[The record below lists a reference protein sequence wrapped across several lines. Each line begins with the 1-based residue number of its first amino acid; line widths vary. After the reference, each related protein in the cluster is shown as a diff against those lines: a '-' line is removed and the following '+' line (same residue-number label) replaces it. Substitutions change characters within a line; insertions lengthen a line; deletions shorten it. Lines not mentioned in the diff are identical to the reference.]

1 MCKKLSVLA
10 SRVSNFRSVT
20 RRPERPPSVIPTSR
34 VLWLVAFAIGWTMT
48 GYGGIAIGQVAGVD
62 DPSDM
67 ADSSGDIKRIEAWM
81 DEGNLNLTMAVY
93 GVFAPSVEDT
103 PAGMTNRYYYHW
115 LLDTDNNPDT
125 GYFNDQYEGIPTNL
139 ETPIG
144 VDVLVQFGWRDGATN
159 GVYAYALD
167 PLTGDEVGL
176 FEDYEYTIEGDTI
189 HAVIPLED
197 LGLTPGQTI
206 AVSAFQE
213 GASNDWQVD
222 WVESFELTLKDT
234 SVSAYNP
241 DPGDGAMI
249 MDTWA
254 NLSWSPDEAA
264 VSHDIYFGDNYDDV
278 AKGTNNTFRVN
289 QPMDNNSY
297 IVGFPGYPYPDGLVP
312 GTIYYWRIDEVNEA
326 DPRSPWKGDVWSF
339 SIPPRKAYLPD
350 PADGAEFVELDTVL
364 SWTPGFGARLH
375 TVYFG
380 DSYDEVNG
388 AAGGSS
394 IVKSSFTPPALEPEK
409 IYYWRV
415 DEFDASETHK
425 GDVWGFATP
434 GAVGNPQPANGASDV
449 QKLATLS
456 WTAADN
462 ATSHELYFGTDAD
475 AVRAATT
482 ASPEYVGPKAL
493 GSESYDPG
501 GLAWDS
507 TYAWRVDEVYPDKT
521 VKGLVWTFTTADF
534 LLVDDFESYDDIDP
548 APGEPGLNR
557 IFDKWI
563 DGFGTTTNGA
573 VVGNALPPY
582 AERTIVHG
590 GVQSMNYAY
599 DNAGKTSE
607 ATLTLVWPRDW
618 TDEGVTKLSLWF
630 RGGTANSAEGISVT
644 LNGASIVW
652 HYDPAA
658 TTMIGWNRW
667 IIDLQAFQ
675 GVNLAN
681 VNSIT
686 IGIGPKPGGPVA
698 TGGAGKVYFD
708 DIRLIR

>member
-1 MCKKLSVLA
+1 LDTSV
-10 SRVSNFRSVT
+10 
-20 RRPERPPSVIPTSR
+20 
-34 VLWLVAFAIGWTMT
+34 
-48 GYGGIAIGQVAGVD
+48 GQVAGVD

-125 GYFNDQYEGIPTNL
+125 GYLNDQYEGNPTNL

-144 VDVLVQFGWRDGATN
+144 VDVLAQFGWRDGATS

-167 PLTGDEVGL
+167 PLTGDEVEL
-176 FEDYEYTIEGDTI
+176 FVDYEYTIEGDTI

-241 DPGDGAMI
+241 DPEDGAML

-264 VSHDIYFGDNYDDV
+264 VSHDVYFGDNYDDV
-278 AKGTNNTFRVN
+278 AKGTGDTFRVN
-289 QPMDNNSY
+289 QGRDNNSY

-312 GTIYYWRIDEVNEA
+312 GTTYYWRIDEVNEA
-326 DPRSPWKGDVWSF
+326 DPRSPWKGDLWSF
-339 SIPPRKAYLPD
+339 SIPPRTAYLPD

-364 SWTPGFGARLH
+364 SWTPGFGARIH

-380 DSYDEVNG
+380 DSYDEVNS
-388 AAGGSS
+388 AAGGPPVAKASY
-394 IVKSSFTPPALEPEK
+394 TPPALEPEK

-425 GDVWGFATP
+425 GDVWGFTTP
-434 GAVGNPQPANGASDV
+434 GAVGNPQPANGAADV
-449 QKLATLS
+449 QKIATLS
-456 WTAADN
+456 WTPADN
-462 ATSHELYFGTDAD
+462 AASHELYFGTDAD
-475 AVRAATT
+475 AVRNATA
-482 ASPEYVGPKAL
+482 ASPEYIGPRAL
-493 GSESYDPG
+493 GAESYDPG

-507 TYAWRVDEVYPDKT
+507 SYAWRVDEVYPDKT
-521 VKGLVWTFTTADF
+521 IKGLVWTFATADF

-573 VVGNALPPY
+573 LVGNDLPPY
-582 AERTIVHG
+582 AEQGIVHDG
-590 GVQSMNYAY
+590 AQSMPYRY

-630 RGGTANSAEGISVT
+630 RGGSANSAEGISIS
-644 LNGASIVW
+644 LNGTSVVW
-652 HYDPAA
+652 HDDPAA
-658 TTMIGWNRW
+658 TQTTGWSQW
-667 IIDLQAFQ
+667 IIDLQAFA
-675 GVNLAN
+675 GMNMAN

-686 IGIGPKPGGPVA
+686 IGIGPAPGGG
-698 TGGAGKVYFD
+698 TGTVYFD